1 MCVVA
6 IYLFISS
13 INQTKQTSN
22 NFCIIHRSFSAAL
35 KLSKPTVIRDECS
48 KSSET
53 RKRNRKP
60 RKMYKQT
67 NKIGK
72 HLKVNCFR
80 DGRFQQGDELVNVAG
95 SSLRGVSMEEARRLL
110 RSCSGDV
117 DIILARPATATNGDQ
132 TGDQLQYSQQA
143 EKVPTRVISLLL
155 TCAFTL

>member
-35 KLSKPTVIRDECS
+35 KLSQPPVIRNECN

-53 RKRNRKP
+53 RKRNGKC
-60 RKMYKQT
+60 
-67 NKIGK
+67 KIGK
-72 HLKVNCFR
+72 KLIVNCCR

-110 RSCSGDV
+110 RSCHGDV
-117 DIILARPATATNGDQ
+117 DIILARDTTTNSG
-132 TGDQLQYSQQA
+132 TGDQRQYSHA
-143 EKVPTRVISLLL
+143 LLL
-155 TCAFTL
+155 IFVLSHFKSIKSLSACEAFK